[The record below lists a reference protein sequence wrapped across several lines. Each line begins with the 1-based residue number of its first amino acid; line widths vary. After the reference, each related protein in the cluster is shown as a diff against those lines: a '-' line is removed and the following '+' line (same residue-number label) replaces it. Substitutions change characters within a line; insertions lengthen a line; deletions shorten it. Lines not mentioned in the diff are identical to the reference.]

1 MPKVLKLNSLLTK
14 QNEILTNALA
24 KTQEYISSFETFAYK
39 IADLL
44 GVHVPQIQA

>member
-24 KTQEYISSFETFAYK
+24 KTQEYISNFETFANK
-39 IADLL
+39 IAESL
-44 GVHVPQIQA
+44 GVRVPQI